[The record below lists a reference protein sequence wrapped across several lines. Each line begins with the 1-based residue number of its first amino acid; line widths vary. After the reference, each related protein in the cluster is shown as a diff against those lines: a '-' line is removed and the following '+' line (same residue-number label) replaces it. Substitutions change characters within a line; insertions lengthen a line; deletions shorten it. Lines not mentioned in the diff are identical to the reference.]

1 MTKKKW
7 KALVFNML
15 GFVIIYSIAYFLIIN
30 FTYVDGFWIPLTSAV
45 VAMILA
51 PKFQVAIYQGEE
63 KLFMKSMF
71 TKGVKEIK

>member
-7 KALVFNML
+7 KALLFNML
-15 GFVIIYSIAYFLIIN
+15 GFVIIYSAAYFLIIN
-30 FTYVDGFWIPLTSAV
+30 FTEMLGYWIPLTSAI

-51 PKFQVAIYQGEE
+51 PKFQVATYQGEE